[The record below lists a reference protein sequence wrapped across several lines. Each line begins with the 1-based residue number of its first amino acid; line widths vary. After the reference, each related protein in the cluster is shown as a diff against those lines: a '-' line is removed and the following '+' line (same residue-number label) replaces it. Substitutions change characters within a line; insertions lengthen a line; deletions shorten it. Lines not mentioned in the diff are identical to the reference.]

1 LNFFTQAF
9 WLGKVCFVNNVTIN
23 EIQRFS
29 FDNTNV
35 RGERVL
41 LNSAYQEI
49 IKRKQYPLSLE
60 RLLGEFVA
68 AIALLRDIVKID
80 GVLSIQ
86 AKGNGFL
93 STLMTEC
100 DEHQNLRGIAQWDE
114 SQDVPDTFSLKDV
127 LEGGYLAIT
136 IQPRNGQ
143 RYQGIVEIVGDT
155 LSECLEQYFSQSEQL
170 PSRVWLAANGAQC
183 GGLFLQRLPLEQA
196 KEGDEDAWERFTH
209 LASTVKEEELLG
221 LETESLLHRLYHEE
235 EVRLYDTKPMQFG
248 CSCSRQRTLDAV
260 MSLGSEE
267 IRELLI
273 EQGSV
278 KVDCQFCAEK
288 YEFKED
294 DLTDM
299 LGDQAK
305 TH

>member
-1 LNFFTQAF
+1 M
-9 WLGKVCFVNNVTIN
+9 NNVTIN

-60 RLLGEFVA
+60 KLLGEFVA

-136 IQPRNGQ
+136 IQPRNGL

-221 LETESLLHRLYHEE
+221 LETELLLHRLYHEE

-267 IRELLI
+267 NRELLI

-288 YEFKED
+288 YEFTED

>member
-1 LNFFTQAF
+1 M
-9 WLGKVCFVNNVTIN
+9 NNVTIN

-29 FDNTNV
+29 FDNSNV

-41 LNSAYQEI
+41 LNDAYQEI
-49 IKRKQYPLSLE
+49 IKRKEYPLALE
-60 RLLGEFVA
+60 KLLGEFVA

-100 DEHQNLRGIAQWDE
+100 DEQQNLRGIAQWDDNQE
-114 SQDVPDTFSLKDV
+114 VPEIISLKDV
-127 LEGGYLAIT
+127 LKGGYLAIT

-183 GGLFLQRLPLEQA
+183 GGLFLQRLPEEQA
-196 KEGDEDAWERFTH
+196 KEGDEDAWERLTH
-209 LASTVKEEELLG
+209 LASTVKEDELLG
-221 LETESLLHRLYHEE
+221 LETGELLHRLYHEE
-235 EVRLYDTKPMQFG
+235 EVRLYDTKVMQFG

-260 MSLGSEE
+260 MSLGTEE

-288 YEFKED
+288 YEFTED
-294 DLTDM
+294 DLVDL

>member
-1 LNFFTQAF
+1 LNSFSQA
-9 WLGKVCFVNNVTIN
+9 LSLNKVCFVNNVTIN

-29 FDNTNV
+29 FDNSNV

-41 LNSAYQEI
+41 LNDAYQEI
-49 IKRKQYPLSLE
+49 IKRKEYPLGLE
-60 RLLGEFVA
+60 KLLGEFVA

-100 DEHQNLRGIAQWDE
+100 DEQQNLRGIAQWDDNQE
-114 SQDVPDTFSLKDV
+114 VPEIISLKDV
-127 LEGGYLAIT
+127 LKGGYLAIT

-183 GGLFLQRLPLEQA
+183 GGLFLQRLPEEQA
-196 KEGDEDAWERFTH
+196 KEGDEDAWERLTH
-209 LASTVKEEELLG
+209 LASTVKEDELLG
-221 LETESLLHRLYHEE
+221 LETGELLHRLYHEE
-235 EVRLYDTKPMQFG
+235 EVRLYDTKVMQFG

-260 MSLGSEE
+260 MSLGTEE

-288 YEFKED
+288 YEFTED
-294 DLTDM
+294 DLVDL

>member
-1 LNFFTQAF
+1 
-9 WLGKVCFVNNVTIN
+9 VNNVTIN

-29 FDNTNV
+29 FDNSNV

-41 LNSAYQEI
+41 LNDAYQEI
-49 IKRKQYPLSLE
+49 IKRKEYPLALE
-60 RLLGEFVA
+60 KLLGEFVA

-86 AKGNGFL
+86 AKGYGFL

-114 SQDVPDTFSLKDV
+114 SQEVPEVISLKDV

-143 RYQGIVEIVGDT
+143 RYQGIVEIIGDT

-183 GGLFLQRLPLEQA
+183 GGLFLQRLPEEQA
-196 KEGDEDAWERFTH
+196 KEGDEDAWDRLTH
-209 LASTVKEEELLG
+209 LASTVKEDELLG
-221 LETESLLHRLYHEE
+221 LETGELLHRLYHEE
-235 EVRLYDTKPMQFG
+235 EVRLYDSKVMQFG

-267 IRELLI
+267 IREILI
-273 EQGSV
+273 EQGGV

-288 YEFKED
+288 YEFTED
-294 DLTDM
+294 DLIDL

>member
-1 LNFFTQAF
+1 MNDL
-9 WLGKVCFVNNVTIN
+9 TIN

-41 LNSAYQEI
+41 LNQAYQEI
-49 IKRKQYPLSLE
+49 IQRKEYPLPLE
-60 RLLGEFVA
+60 KLLGEFVA

-100 DEHQNLRGIAQWDE
+100 DEHQNLRGIAQWDDSQVVPE
-114 SQDVPDTFSLKDV
+114 TISLQDVLA
-127 LEGGYLAIT
+127 GGYLAIT

-155 LSECLEQYFSQSEQL
+155 LAECLEQYFSQSEQL

-183 GGLFLQRLPLEQA
+183 GGLFLQRLPHEQA

-209 LASTVKEEELLG
+209 LASTVKEDELLG
-221 LETESLLHRLYHEE
+221 LETTELLHRLYHEE

-248 CSCSRQRTLDAV
+248 CSCSRQRTQDAV
-260 MSLGSEE
+260 MSLGFEE

-273 EQGSV
+273 EQGSI

-288 YEFKED
+288 YEFSEN
-294 DLTDM
+294 DLAGL

>member
-1 LNFFTQAF
+1 MS
-9 WLGKVCFVNNVTIN
+9 NVSIN

-29 FDNTNV
+29 FDGTNV
-35 RGERVL
+35 RGERVF

-49 IKRKQYPLSLE
+49 IKRKEYPLPLE
-60 RLLGEFVA
+60 KLLGEFVA
-68 AIALLRDIVKID
+68 AIALLRDIIKID

-86 AKGNGFL
+86 AKGHGFL

-100 DEHQNLRGIAQWDE
+100 DENQNLRGIAQWD
-114 SQDVPDTFSLKDV
+114 DTQEIPEVISLKEV
-127 LEGGYLAIT
+127 LAGGYLAIT
-136 IQPRNGQ
+136 IKPRNGQ

-155 LSECLEQYFSQSEQL
+155 LSECLEEYFTQSEQL

-183 GGLFLQRLPLEQA
+183 GGLFLQRLPSEQA

-221 LETESLLHRLYHEE
+221 LETEVLLHRLYHEE
-235 EVRLYDTKPMQFG
+235 EVRLYDTKSMQFG

-260 MSLGSEE
+260 MSLGQEE
-267 IRELLI
+267 VREILI
-273 EQGSV
+273 EQGSI

-288 YEFKED
+288 YEFTTADLED
-294 DLTDM
+294 S

>member
-1 LNFFTQAF
+1 M
-9 WLGKVCFVNNVTIN
+9 NNVTIN

-29 FDNTNV
+29 FDNSNV

-41 LNSAYQEI
+41 LNDAYQEI
-49 IKRKQYPLSLE
+49 IKRKEYPLALE
-60 RLLGEFVA
+60 KLLGEFVA

-100 DEHQNLRGIAQWDE
+100 DEQQNLRGIAQWDDNQE
-114 SQDVPDTFSLKDV
+114 VPETISLKDV
-127 LEGGYLAIT
+127 LKGGYLAIT

-183 GGLFLQRLPLEQA
+183 GGLFLQRLPEEQA
-196 KEGDEDAWERFTH
+196 KEGDEDAWERLTH
-209 LASTVKEEELLG
+209 LASTVKEDELLG
-221 LETESLLHRLYHEE
+221 LETGELLHRLYHEE
-235 EVRLYDTKPMQFG
+235 EVRLYDTKVMQFG

-260 MSLGSEE
+260 MSLGTEE

-288 YEFKED
+288 YEFTED
-294 DLTDM
+294 DLVDL

>member
-1 LNFFTQAF
+1 
-9 WLGKVCFVNNVTIN
+9 VNNVTIN

>member
-1 LNFFTQAF
+1 
-9 WLGKVCFVNNVTIN
+9 VNNVTIN

-29 FDNTNV
+29 FDNSNV

-41 LNSAYQEI
+41 LNDAYQEI
-49 IKRKQYPLSLE
+49 IKRKQYPLALE
-60 RLLGEFVA
+60 KLLGEFVA

-100 DEHQNLRGIAQWDE
+100 DEHQNLRGIAQWDDN
-114 SQDVPDTFSLKDV
+114 QVVPEVISLKEV
-127 LEGGYLAIT
+127 LEGGYLVIT

-143 RYQGIVEIVGDT
+143 RYQGIVEIIGDT

-183 GGLFLQRLPLEQA
+183 GGLFLQRLPEEQA
-196 KEGDEDAWERFTH
+196 KEGDEDAWERLTH

-221 LETESLLHRLYHEE
+221 LETSELLHRLYHEE
-235 EVRLYDTKPMQFG
+235 DVRLYDIKAMQFG
-248 CSCSRQRTLDAV
+248 CSCSRQRTLEAV

-278 KVDCQFCAEK
+278 NVECQFCAEK
-288 YEFKED
+288 YEFTEN
-294 DLTDM
+294 DM
-299 LGDQAK
+299 AALLGDQAK

>member
-1 LNFFTQAF
+1 M
-9 WLGKVCFVNNVTIN
+9 NNVTIN

-29 FDNTNV
+29 FDNSNV

-41 LNSAYQEI
+41 LNDAYQEI
-49 IKRKQYPLSLE
+49 IKRKAYPLSLE
-60 RLLGEFVA
+60 KLLGEFVA

-114 SQDVPDTFSLKDV
+114 SQEVPESISLKEV

-143 RYQGIVEIVGDT
+143 RYQGIVEIIGDT

-183 GGLFLQRLPLEQA
+183 GGLFLQRLPEEQA
-196 KEGDEDAWERFTH
+196 KEGDEDAWERLTH

-221 LETESLLHRLYHEE
+221 LETSELLHRLYHEE
-235 EVRLYDTKPMQFG
+235 EVRLYDVKTMQFG
-248 CSCSRQRTLDAV
+248 CSCSRQRTLEAV
-260 MSLGSEE
+260 MSLGSAE

-278 KVDCQFCAEK
+278 KADCQFCAEK
-288 YEFKED
+288 YEFSEN
-294 DLTDM
+294 DLADF

>member
-1 LNFFTQAF
+1 MS
-9 WLGKVCFVNNVTIN
+9 NVSIN

-29 FDNTNV
+29 FDGTNV
-35 RGERVL
+35 RGERVF

-49 IKRKQYPLSLE
+49 IKRKEYPLPLE
-60 RLLGEFVA
+60 KLLGEFVA
-68 AIALLRDIVKID
+68 AIALLRDIIKID

-86 AKGNGFL
+86 AKGHGFL

-100 DEHQNLRGIAQWDE
+100 DELQNLRGIAQWDDSHE
-114 SQDVPDTFSLKDV
+114 VPEVISLKDV
-127 LEGGYLAIT
+127 LAGGYLAIT
-136 IQPRNGQ
+136 IKPKNGQ

-155 LSECLEQYFSQSEQL
+155 LSECLEEYFAQSEQL

-183 GGLFLQRLPLEQA
+183 GGLFLQRLPSEQA

-221 LETESLLHRLYHEE
+221 LETEVLLHRLYHEE
-235 EVRLYDTKPMQFG
+235 EVRLYDTKSMQFG

-260 MSLGSEE
+260 MSLGQEE
-267 IRELLI
+267 VREILI
-273 EQGSV
+273 EQGSI

-288 YEFKED
+288 YEFTTADLED
-294 DLTDM
+294 S

>member
-1 LNFFTQAF
+1 M
-9 WLGKVCFVNNVTIN
+9 NNVTIN

-29 FDNTNV
+29 FDNSNV

-41 LNSAYQEI
+41 LNDAYQEI
-49 IKRKQYPLSLE
+49 IKRKQYPLALE
-60 RLLGEFVA
+60 KLLGEFVA

-86 AKGNGFL
+86 AKGYGFL

-100 DEHQNLRGIAQWDE
+100 DEHQNLRGIVQWDE
-114 SQDVPDTFSLKDV
+114 SQEVPEAISLKDV

-183 GGLFLQRLPLEQA
+183 GGLFLQRLPEEQA
-196 KEGDEDAWERFTH
+196 KEGDEDAWERLTH
-209 LASTVKEEELLG
+209 LASTVKEDELLG
-221 LETESLLHRLYHEE
+221 LETGELLHRLYHEE
-235 EVRLYDTKPMQFG
+235 EVRLYDTKVMQFG

-288 YEFKED
+288 YEFTEA
-294 DLTDM
+294 DLVDL

>member
-1 LNFFTQAF
+1 
-9 WLGKVCFVNNVTIN
+9 VNNVTIN

-60 RLLGEFVA
+60 KLLGEFVA

-127 LEGGYLAIT
+127 LEGGYLVIT
-136 IQPRNGQ
+136 IQPRNGL

-170 PSRVWLAANGAQC
+170 PSRIWLAANGAQC

-221 LETESLLHRLYHEE
+221 LETELLLHRLYHEE

-288 YEFKED
+288 YEFTED

>member
-1 LNFFTQAF
+1 
-9 WLGKVCFVNNVTIN
+9 VRFVNNVTIN

-60 RLLGEFVA
+60 KLLGEFVA

-114 SQDVPDTFSLKDV
+114 SQDVPDTFSLKEV

-288 YEFKED
+288 YEFTED

>member
-1 LNFFTQAF
+1 M
-9 WLGKVCFVNNVTIN
+9 NNVTIN

-29 FDNTNV
+29 FDNSNV

-41 LNSAYQEI
+41 LNDAYQEI
-49 IKRKQYPLSLE
+49 IKRKEYPLGLE
-60 RLLGEFVA
+60 KLLGEFVA

-100 DEHQNLRGIAQWDE
+100 DEQQNLRGIAQWDDNQE
-114 SQDVPDTFSLKDV
+114 VPEIISLKDV
-127 LEGGYLAIT
+127 LKGGYLAIT

-183 GGLFLQRLPLEQA
+183 GGLFLQRLPEEQA
-196 KEGDEDAWERFTH
+196 KEGDEDAWERLTH
-209 LASTVKEEELLG
+209 LASTVKEDELLG
-221 LETESLLHRLYHEE
+221 LETGELLHRLYHEE
-235 EVRLYDTKPMQFG
+235 EVRLYDTKVMQFG

-260 MSLGSEE
+260 MSLGTEE

-288 YEFKED
+288 YEFTED
-294 DLTDM
+294 DLVDL

>member
-1 LNFFTQAF
+1 
-9 WLGKVCFVNNVTIN
+9 VNNVTIN

-288 YEFKED
+288 YEFKKD

>member
-1 LNFFTQAF
+1 MNS
-9 WLGKVCFVNNVTIN
+9 VTLN

-41 LNSAYQEI
+41 LSSAYQEI

-60 RLLGEFVA
+60 KLLGEFVA

-100 DEHQNLRGIAQWDE
+100 DELQNLRGIVQWDE
-114 SQDVPDTFSLKDV
+114 SQAVPEVISLKEV
-127 LEGGYLAIT
+127 LDGGYLAIT

-155 LSECLEQYFSQSEQL
+155 LAECLEQYFSQSEQL
-170 PSRVWLAANGAQC
+170 PSRVWLAANGSQC
-183 GGLFLQRLPLEQA
+183 GGLFLQRLPQEQA
-196 KEGDEDAWERFTH
+196 KVEDEDAWERLTH

-221 LETESLLHRLYHEE
+221 LETAVLLHRLYHEE
-235 EVRLYDTKPMQFG
+235 DVRLYDIKTMQFG

-278 KVDCQFCAEK
+278 NVDCQFCAEK
-288 YEFKED
+288 YHFTET
-294 DLTDM
+294 DLIDL

>member
-1 LNFFTQAF
+1 LNSFSQA
-9 WLGKVCFVNNVTIN
+9 LSLNKVCFVNNVTIN

-29 FDNTNV
+29 FDNSNV

-41 LNSAYQEI
+41 LNDAYQEI
-49 IKRKQYPLSLE
+49 IKRKEYPLALE
-60 RLLGEFVA
+60 KLLGEFVA

-100 DEHQNLRGIAQWDE
+100 DEQQNLRGIAQWDDNQE
-114 SQDVPDTFSLKDV
+114 VPETISLKDV
-127 LEGGYLAIT
+127 LKGGYLAIT

-183 GGLFLQRLPLEQA
+183 GGLFLQRLPEEQA
-196 KEGDEDAWERFTH
+196 KEGDEDAWERLTH
-209 LASTVKEEELLG
+209 LASTVKEDELLG
-221 LETESLLHRLYHEE
+221 LETGELLHRLYHEE
-235 EVRLYDTKPMQFG
+235 EVRLYDTKVMQFG

-260 MSLGSEE
+260 MSLGTEE

-288 YEFKED
+288 YEFTED
-294 DLTDM
+294 DLVDL

>member
-1 LNFFTQAF
+1 MNFFTQAF

>member
-1 LNFFTQAF
+1 M
-9 WLGKVCFVNNVTIN
+9 NNISIN

-29 FDNTNV
+29 FDDTNV

-41 LNSAYQEI
+41 LNNAYQEI

-60 RLLGEFVA
+60 KLLGEFVA
-68 AIALLRDIVKID
+68 AIALLRDIIKID

-100 DEHQNLRGIAQWDE
+100 DEHQNLRGIAQWDD
-114 SQDVPDTFSLKDV
+114 SQEVPDVISLKEV
-127 LEGGYLAIT
+127 LAGGYLAIT

-143 RYQGIVEIVGDT
+143 RYQGIVEIIGDT

-183 GGLFLQRLPLEQA
+183 GGLFLQRLPHEQS

-221 LETESLLHRLYHEE
+221 LETEELLHRLYHEE
-235 EVRLYDTKPMQFG
+235 EIRLYDIKPMQFG
-248 CSCSRQRTLDAV
+248 CSCSRQRTMDAV
-260 MSLGSEE
+260 MSLGQEE
-267 IRELLI
+267 VREILI

-288 YEFKED
+288 YEFTEADLED
-294 DLTDM
+294 I

-305 TH
+305 VH

>member
-1 LNFFTQAF
+1 M
-9 WLGKVCFVNNVTIN
+9 NNVTIN

-29 FDNTNV
+29 FDNSNV

-41 LNSAYQEI
+41 LNDAYQEI
-49 IKRKQYPLSLE
+49 IKRKDYPLALE
-60 RLLGEFVA
+60 KLLGEFVA
-68 AIALLRDIVKID
+68 AIALLRDIIKID

-100 DEHQNLRGIAQWDE
+100 DEQQNLRGIAQWDD
-114 SQDVPDTFSLKDV
+114 SQEVPEVISLKEA
-127 LEGGYLAIT
+127 LKGGYLAIT

-143 RYQGIVEIVGDT
+143 RYQGVVEIIGDT

-183 GGLFLQRLPLEQA
+183 GGLFLQRLPEEQA
-196 KEGDEDAWERFTH
+196 KEGDEDAWERLTH
-209 LASTVKEEELLG
+209 LASTVKEDELLS
-221 LETESLLHRLYHEE
+221 LETGELLHRLYHEE
-235 EVRLYDTKPMQFG
+235 EVRLYDIKAMQFG

-260 MSLGSEE
+260 MSLGTEE
-267 IRELLI
+267 IRETLI

-278 KVDCQFCAEK
+278 RVDCQFCAEK
-288 YEFKED
+288 YEFTED
-294 DLTDM
+294 DLADL

>member
-1 LNFFTQAF
+1 MNS
-9 WLGKVCFVNNVTIN
+9 VTIN

-49 IKRKQYPLSLE
+49 IKRKQYPLSIE
-60 RLLGEFVA
+60 KLLGEFVA

-86 AKGNGFL
+86 AKGHGFL

-100 DEHQNLRGIAQWDE
+100 DEFQNLRGIAQWDNDQE
-114 SQDVPDTFSLKDV
+114 VPEFISLKDA
-127 LEGGYLAIT
+127 LKDGYLAIT

-155 LSECLEQYFSQSEQL
+155 LAECLEQYFSQSEQL
-170 PSRVWLAANGAQC
+170 PSRVWLAANGSQC
-183 GGLFLQRLPLEQA
+183 GGLFLQRLPQEQA
-196 KEGDEDAWERFTH
+196 KAGDEDAWERFIH

-221 LETESLLHRLYHEE
+221 LETAALLHRLYHEE
-235 EVRLYDTKPMQFG
+235 ELRLYDTKPMQFG

-288 YEFKED
+288 YEFTES
-294 DLTDM
+294 DLVDL

>member
-1 LNFFTQAF
+1 M
-9 WLGKVCFVNNVTIN
+9 NNVTIN

-29 FDNTNV
+29 FDNSNV

-41 LNSAYQEI
+41 LNDAYQEI
-49 IKRKQYPLSLE
+49 IKRKDYPLALE
-60 RLLGEFVA
+60 KLLGEFVA
-68 AIALLRDIVKID
+68 AIALLRDIIKID

-100 DEHQNLRGIAQWDE
+100 DEQQNLRGIAQWDD
-114 SQDVPDTFSLKDV
+114 SQEVPEVISLKEA
-127 LEGGYLAIT
+127 LKGGYLAIT

-143 RYQGIVEIVGDT
+143 RYQGVVEIIGDT

-183 GGLFLQRLPLEQA
+183 GGLFLQRLPEEQA
-196 KEGDEDAWERFTH
+196 KEGDKDAWERLTH
-209 LASTVKEEELLG
+209 LASTVKEDELLS
-221 LETESLLHRLYHEE
+221 LETGELLHRLYHEE
-235 EVRLYDTKPMQFG
+235 EVRLYDIKAMQFG

-260 MSLGSEE
+260 MSLGTEE
-267 IRELLI
+267 IRETLI

-278 KVDCQFCAEK
+278 RVDCQFCAEK
-288 YEFKED
+288 YEFTED
-294 DLTDM
+294 DLADL